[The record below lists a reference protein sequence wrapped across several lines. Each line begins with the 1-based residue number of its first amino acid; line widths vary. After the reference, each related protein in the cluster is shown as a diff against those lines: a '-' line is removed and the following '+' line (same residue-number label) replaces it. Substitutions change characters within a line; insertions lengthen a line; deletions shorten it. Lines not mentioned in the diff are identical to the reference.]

1 MLYLLVLPCRPYPT
15 CPTGYIFDHESACDC
30 RPVSFT
36 AFTLLELVIVVIV
49 TGTLAVLVSLAHCY
63 RNGIGFFRH
72 RRRSGRYRSASFRQK
87 VELLSTRFDRSLQG
101 RSVVDHRRSA
111 AAATPVA
118 LVPVATKKTTR
129 EPENEELIG
138 VSLEREEGDEKSPSL
153 PLDDSACK

>member
-1 MLYLLVLPCRPYPT
+1 LLCRPYPT

-101 RSVVDHRRSA
+101 HSVVDHRRSA
-111 AAATPVA
+111 ATTVA

-138 VSLEREEGDEKSPSL
+138 VSLEREERDEKSPSL

>member
-1 MLYLLVLPCRPYPT
+1 
-15 CPTGYIFDHESACDC
+15 
-30 RPVSFT
+30 
-36 AFTLLELVIVVIV
+36 
-49 TGTLAVLVSLAHCY
+49 
-63 RNGIGFFRH
+63 
-72 RRRSGRYRSASFRQK
+72 

-101 RSVVDHRRSA
+101 HSVVDHRRSA